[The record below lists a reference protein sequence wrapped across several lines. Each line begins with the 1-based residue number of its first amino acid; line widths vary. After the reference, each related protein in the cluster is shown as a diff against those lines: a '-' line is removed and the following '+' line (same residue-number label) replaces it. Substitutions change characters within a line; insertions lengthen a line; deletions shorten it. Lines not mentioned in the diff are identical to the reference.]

1 MQNNVECRIGIDMG
15 GTKIE
20 GIAIDF
26 DGTEIM
32 RHRIDTPAAGP
43 DRYGSIVNA
52 IDQLVRYME
61 DSIGVSG
68 TVGVGI
74 PGTLSASTGK
84 IKNAN
89 TVELIGKSFDKDLEK
104 AIDRPIRLANDANCF
119 ALSEAVDGAGKG
131 STSVFGVIIGTGT
144 GGGIVVDG
152 KVVLGLNGIGGEWGH
167 NPLPW
172 PKLSEVPG
180 PECYCGLNGC
190 IETYLSGPGLKASY
204 QRLTGHILEPVEIM
218 KLFDSG
224 DSEARTV
231 IGDYVNRLARGLASI
246 INVLDPEVIV
256 LGGGLSNIDYLYK
269 NVPDHWMDYIFS
281 DDCFTKLKKAVHGD
295 SGGVR
300 GAAWL
305 WSDR

>member
-1 MQNNVECRIGIDMG
+1 MRNNVECRIGIDMG

-52 IDQLVRYME
+52 IDQLVRYIE

-89 TVELIGKSFDKDLEK
+89 TVELIGKPFDKDLEK

-224 DSEARTV
+224 DSEARAV

>member
-52 IDQLVRYME
+52 IDQLVRYIE

-89 TVELIGKSFDKDLEK
+89 TVELIGKSFDKDLQK

>member
-52 IDQLVRYME
+52 IDQLVRYIE

-204 QRLTGHILEPVEIM
+204 QRLAGHILEPVEIM

>member
-1 MQNNVECRIGIDMG
+1 MRNNVECRIGIDMG

-52 IDQLVRYME
+52 IDQLVRYIE
-61 DSIGVSG
+61 DSIGLSG

-89 TVELIGKSFDKDLEK
+89 TVELIGKPFDKDLEK

-224 DSEARTV
+224 DSEARAV

-246 INVLDPEVIV
+246 INVLDP
-256 LGGGLSNIDYLYK
+256 
-269 NVPDHWMDYIFS
+269 
-281 DDCFTKLKKAVHGD
+281 
-295 SGGVR
+295 
-300 GAAWL
+300 
-305 WSDR
+305 

>member
-52 IDQLVRYME
+52 IDQLVRYIE